1 MKRKKS
7 LKTTLVGVCVALAA
21 LICAVVGA
29 IGIFAVRS
37 ITNVAYDKYETAM
50 DEGYNAEI
58 KSQVQSVLAILQMEY
73 DKVLAG
79 DMSETE
85 AQEEASEIVRAMR
98 YRDDESGY
106 FWIDDTD
113 YVLVMHPILAEQE
126 GSNRY
131 DLEDQ
136 NGVMIIQEIMNSCLS
151 EDAGGFNEFYFTKA
165 DGVTV
170 APKIAYSGFFEPW
183 GWAISTGN
191 YVDDMKLDMQE
202 VNNSIKK
209 DFYTACAIMAGCC
222 AVLIALAAVISFIF
236 GEIVVIPL
244 RKMQSFAEKLSEGN
258 LTEDVEVKQKNEIG
272 VTAEKLNM
280 ARRQIN
286 SLVKAITSIAQEID
300 AGICDFEL
308 AFSQMGDSIRDVDT
322 AVEGISQ
329 NITKQAG
336 STMEA
341 SAEVNAIAEEIDH
354 TSKEVTDLNNN
365 SDAMKRLSQEC
376 FDKLN
381 KLVQA
386 NEKTREDVRSMHAQA
401 EATNDAAESI
411 KKATELI
418 EEIST
423 QTNLLS
429 LNASIEAARAGESGK
444 GFAVVAAEI
453 GGLANQSANATEEIT
468 HIIDNLRENSLK
480 SLSVMDKMNATIEE
494 QVKALGETENNF
506 NSLYTQLDSHVGS
519 IVNIK
524 NMTQEIDERR
534 LGIMEVLNTLT
545 SLAEDNAASSEE
557 TSAMAEELSQTVSR
571 SIDTVADLK
580 KEIEELMQD
589 VKKFSV

>member
-21 LICAVVGA
+21 LVCAVVGA

-151 EDAGGFNEFYFTKA
+151 ADAGGFNEFYFTKA

-209 DFYTACAIMAGCC
+209 DFYTACAIMVGCC

-272 VTAEKLNM
+272 VTAEKLNP
-280 ARRQIN
+280 
-286 SLVKAITSIAQEID
+286 
-300 AGICDFEL
+300 AGQPCGFY
-308 AFSQMGDSIRDVDT
+308 
-322 AVEGISQ
+322 
-329 NITKQAG
+329 
-336 STMEA
+336 
-341 SAEVNAIAEEIDH
+341 
-354 TSKEVTDLNNN
+354 
-365 SDAMKRLSQEC
+365 
-376 FDKLN
+376 
-381 KLVQA
+381 
-386 NEKTREDVRSMHAQA
+386 RE
-401 EATNDAAESI
+401 
-411 KKATELI
+411 
-418 EEIST
+418 
-423 QTNLLS
+423 
-429 LNASIEAARAGESGK
+429 
-444 GFAVVAAEI
+444 
-453 GGLANQSANATEEIT
+453 
-468 HIIDNLRENSLK
+468 
-480 SLSVMDKMNATIEE
+480 
-494 QVKALGETENNF
+494 
-506 NSLYTQLDSHVGS
+506 Y
-519 IVNIK
+519 
-524 NMTQEIDERR
+524 
-534 LGIMEVLNTLT
+534 
-545 SLAEDNAASSEE
+545 
-557 TSAMAEELSQTVSR
+557 
-571 SIDTVADLK
+571 
-580 KEIEELMQD
+580 
-589 VKKFSV
+589 

>member
-1 MKRKKS
+1 MRREKS
-7 LKTTLVGVCVALAA
+7 LKTTLIGVCVALTV
-21 LICAVVGA
+21 LICAVMGA
-29 IGIFAVRS
+29 IGIFTTKS
-37 ITNVAYDKYETAM
+37 ITNVAYDKYAAAM
-50 DEGYNAEI
+50 DEGYKAEI
-58 KSQVQSVLAILQMEY
+58 KSQVQSVIAILQMEY
-73 DKVLAG
+73 DRVLSG
-79 DMSETE
+79 DMTE
-85 AQEEASEIVRAMR
+85 AQAQEEACEIVRAMR

-126 GSNRY
+126 GNNRH

-136 NGVMIIQEIMNSCLS
+136 NGVMIIQEIMKACLS
-151 EDAGGFNEFYFTKA
+151 ADKGGFNEFYFTKA

-191 YVDDMKLDMQE
+191 YVDDMKADMLE
-202 VNNSIKK
+202 VNNSIRK
-209 DFYTACAIMAGCC
+209 DFYTACIIMAGCC
-222 AVLIALAAVISFIF
+222 VGLILLAAVISFVF

-244 RKMQSFAEKLSEGN
+244 RRMQGFAVKLSEGN
-258 LTEDVEVKQKNEIG
+258 LTEDVVVKQKNEIG

-280 ARRQIN
+280 ARGQMNRLI
-286 SLVKAITSIAQEID
+286 KAITAAAQEID
-300 AGICDFEL
+300 AGVNNFDH
-308 AFSQMGDSIRDVDT
+308 AFLQMGDSIRDVDT
-322 AVEGISQ
+322 AIEGIAQ

-341 SAEVNAIAEEIDH
+341 SAEVNAIAEGIDH
-354 TSKEVTDLNNN
+354 TSKEVADLNNN
-365 SDAMKRLSQEC
+365 SDAMKRLSQDC
-376 FDKLN
+376 FDKLKN
-381 KLVQA
+381 LVRA
-386 NEKTREDVRSMHAQA
+386 NEKTREDVRSMQAQA
-401 EATNDAAESI
+401 EATNNAAESI

-468 HIIDNLRENSLK
+468 RIIDNLRENSLK
-480 SLSVMDKMNATIEE
+480 SLSVMDKMSATIEE
-494 QVKALGETENNF
+494 QVKALEETENIF
-506 NSLYTQLDSHVGS
+506 SSLYTNLDNHVSS
-519 IVNIK
+519 IATIK
-524 NMTQEIDERR
+524 NMTQDIDERR
-534 LGIMEVLNTLT
+534 QGIMEVLNTLT

-557 TSAMAEELSQTVSR
+557 TSAMAEELFQAVSR
-571 SIDTVADLK
+571 SQETVAGLK
-580 KEIEELMQD
+580 QEMEELMLD
-589 VKKFSV
+589 VRKFSV

>member
-21 LICAVVGA
+21 LVCAVVGA

-151 EDAGGFNEFYFTKA
+151 ADAGGFNEFYFTKA

-222 AVLIALAAVISFIF
+222 AVLIAFAAVISFIF

-272 VTAEKLNM
+272 VTAEKLNP
-280 ARRQIN
+280 
-286 SLVKAITSIAQEID
+286 
-300 AGICDFEL
+300 AGQPCVFY
-308 AFSQMGDSIRDVDT
+308 
-322 AVEGISQ
+322 
-329 NITKQAG
+329 
-336 STMEA
+336 
-341 SAEVNAIAEEIDH
+341 
-354 TSKEVTDLNNN
+354 
-365 SDAMKRLSQEC
+365 
-376 FDKLN
+376 
-381 KLVQA
+381 
-386 NEKTREDVRSMHAQA
+386 RE
-401 EATNDAAESI
+401 
-411 KKATELI
+411 
-418 EEIST
+418 
-423 QTNLLS
+423 
-429 LNASIEAARAGESGK
+429 
-444 GFAVVAAEI
+444 
-453 GGLANQSANATEEIT
+453 
-468 HIIDNLRENSLK
+468 
-480 SLSVMDKMNATIEE
+480 
-494 QVKALGETENNF
+494 
-506 NSLYTQLDSHVGS
+506 Y
-519 IVNIK
+519 
-524 NMTQEIDERR
+524 
-534 LGIMEVLNTLT
+534 
-545 SLAEDNAASSEE
+545 
-557 TSAMAEELSQTVSR
+557 
-571 SIDTVADLK
+571 
-580 KEIEELMQD
+580 
-589 VKKFSV
+589 